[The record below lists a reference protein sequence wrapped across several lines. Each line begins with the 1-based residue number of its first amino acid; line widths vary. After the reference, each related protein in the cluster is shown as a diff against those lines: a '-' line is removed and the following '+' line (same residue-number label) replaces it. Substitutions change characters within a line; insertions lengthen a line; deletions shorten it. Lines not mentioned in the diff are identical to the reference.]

1 MDAIAQGK
9 PSKAPGRREYIFV
22 FVVLLAMTIF
32 EVVLSTLRLPRS
44 ITVWVFLATS
54 VIKAGLVA
62 AYFMHLR
69 YEARLYLIAVLI
81 PVALVLIF
89 AFLMIVSSIGG
100 HL

>member
-1 MDAIAQGK
+1 MDAIAESK
-9 PSKAPGRREYIFV
+9 PTKVPSRRNYIFV
-22 FVVLLAMTIF
+22 FLVLLVMTIF
-32 EVVLSTLRLPRS
+32 EVVLATLRLPKS
-44 ITVWVFLATS
+44 ITVWVFLSTS
-54 VIKAGLVA
+54 VVKAGLVA

-81 PVALVLIF
+81 PVVLVLMF

>member
-1 MDAIAQGK
+1 MEAVAERNQT
-9 PSKAPGRREYIFV
+9 KAPGRRGYVLV

-32 EVVLSTLRLPRS
+32 EVVLTTLRLPKG
-44 ITVWVFLATS
+44 ITVWVFLTTS
-54 VIKAGLVA
+54 VVKAGLVA

-69 YEARLYLIAVLI
+69 YDSRLYLIAVLI

>member
-1 MDAIAQGK
+1 MDAIAESK
-9 PSKAPGRREYIFV
+9 PSQTPRRRDYILV

-32 EVVLSTLRLPRS
+32 EVVLTTLRLPKS

-69 YEARLYLIAVLI
+69 YDARLYLIAVLI

-89 AFLMIVSSIGG
+89 AYLMVVSSIGG